1 MNIDR
6 RTLLASTA
14 AAMGVL
20 AAPRFA
26 RAQGYVTPVDVVIGS
41 GPPVAPVRP
50 VTETL
55 WGVKVTDRYRWMES
69 EDAEWQRYI
78 RAEGDYTKQ
87 VLAAIPGRDAL
98 AADIEKYTGEVVI
111 VVSVQT
117 GGSKIFSEVRPA
129 GANTSKLFV
138 RDGLTGTD
146 RELIDPDRFA
156 KAGSHAS
163 LDWWSASPD
172 GSHVAFGSS
181 PGGSEKSTARIVV
194 TDTGALLP
202 EEIDRADDASPSW
215 VADGSGFFF
224 NRLQAGVSRDSTAYE
239 EKSVC
244 WYHKVNTDPA
254 SDIKVLAQ
262 GTAGN
267 VPIADIDF
275 PAVEVAP
282 GSDLAVGLVISGV
295 QNELAAYLADA
306 DAAAAGKP
314 VWTEICTPPDMVT
327 GVALR
332 GEGIYL
338 LSHHGAPRFKILKA
352 TKTRPAVAD
361 AVEVVPQSRSVIVTM
376 AAAKDA
382 VYLLDLNAG
391 ISGLRRL
398 ADDGTVTTIKLP
410 FAGSI
415 DDASF
420 YADTMH
426 DGVWFLLESWV
437 RPTVVCHAAADGTVT
452 VTDIS
457 PQPPIDVSGY
467 TSEEVFATAHDG
479 VKVPLSIVYK
489 KGLKRDGTAP
499 LILEAYGAYGIKLNP
514 VFIARWLPWM
524 DHGGVFAV
532 GHVRGGGELGDDW
545 HLAGQKL
552 TKPNTWRDTIACAE
566 HMIAEGYA
574 SKRTLAVLGGSAG
587 GITVGRFL
595 TERPDL
601 AAVVIDQ
608 VGVSD
613 ALRSE
618 FSPNGPPNIPEFG
631 TVTEKDGFKALY
643 AMDAYQHVRDGVK
656 YPSVLLTTGLNDP
669 RVSSW
674 EPTKMTARLQAATA
688 SKNPVLLRVELD
700 AGHGIGSTRSQR
712 DNETADIMAFTLWRT
727 GNPAYQPKPA

>member
-1 MNIDR
+1 MKIDR

-26 RAQGYVTPVDVVIGS
+26 RAEGYLMPVNVVIGS

-50 VTETL
+50 VTEML

-69 EDAEWQRYI
+69 EDAEWQSYI

-87 VLAAIPGRDAL
+87 VLAKIPGRDEL
-98 AADIEKYTGEVVI
+98 AANIEKYTGEVVV
-111 VVSVQT
+111 VVSIQT

-138 RDGLTGTD
+138 RDGMRGID
-146 RELIDPDRFA
+146 KELIDPDRFA

-163 LDWWSASPD
+163 LDWWAASPD

-202 EEIDRADDASPSW
+202 EEIDRTNDAETSW
-215 VADGSGFFF
+215 AADGSGFFF
-224 NRLQAGVSRDSTAYE
+224 NRLQAGVSPDSTAYE

-244 WYHKVNTDPA
+244 WYHKLNTDPA
-254 SDIKVLAQ
+254 SDIKVLGQ
-262 GTAGN
+262 GTASN

-275 PAVEVAP
+275 PMVEVTP
-282 GSDLAVGLVISGV
+282 GSDLAVGLAISGA
-295 QNELAAYLADA
+295 QNELAAYVADA
-306 DAAAAGKP
+306 SAATAGKP

-327 GVALR
+327 GVAVR
-332 GEGIYL
+332 GETIYL
-338 LSHHGAPRFKILKA
+338 LSHQGAPRFKILKTSK
-352 TKTRPAVAD
+352 TKPAVAD
-361 AVEVVPQSRSVIVTM
+361 ALEVVPQSESVIVGM

-382 VYLLDLNAG
+382 VYILDLNAG

-398 ADDGTVTTIKLP
+398 ADDGTVTNIKLP

-415 DDASF
+415 DDESF
-420 YADTMH
+420 YADTAH

-437 RPTVVCHAAADGTVT
+437 RPTVVCYAAVDGNVT

-457 PQPPIDVSGY
+457 PQPPIDVSPY
-467 TSEEVFATAHDG
+467 TSQEVFATAHDG
-479 VKVPLSIVYK
+479 VKVPLSIIYK

-524 DHGGVFAV
+524 DRGGVFAV

-566 HMIAEGYA
+566 YMIAEGYA

-587 GITVGRFL
+587 GITVGRFM

-613 ALRSE
+613 AMRSE

-631 TVTEKDGFKALY
+631 TVTNRLGFKALY
-643 AMDAYQHVRDGVK
+643 AMDAYQHVKDGVK

-700 AGHGIGSTRSQR
+700 AGHGIGSTRRQR
-712 DNETADIMAFTLWRT
+712 DNETADIMAFILWRT
-727 GNPAYQPKPA
+727 GNPDYQPKPD

>member
-1 MNIDR
+1 MNMHR

-14 AAMGVL
+14 ALIGVAGL
-20 AAPRFA
+20 PEWA
-26 RAQGYVTPVDVVIGS
+26 RAQAYVTPVDVVIGS

-69 EDAEWQRYI
+69 EDAEWQNYI
-78 RAEGDYTKQ
+78 RAEGDYTNR
-87 VLAAIPGRDAL
+87 VLAQIPGRDEL
-98 AADIEKYTGEVVI
+98 AADIARYTGGVVA

-117 GGSKIFSEVRPA
+117 GGTKIFSEVRPA

-138 RDGLTGTD
+138 RDGLGGAD
-146 RELIDPDRFA
+146 KKLIDPDVFA

-163 LDWWSASPD
+163 LDWWAASPD
-172 GSHVAFGSS
+172 GNHVVFGSS
-181 PGGSEKSTARIVV
+181 PGGSEKSTARIIV
-194 TDTGALLP
+194 TESGALLP
-202 EEIDRADDASPSW
+202 EQIDRTDDASPSW
-215 VADGSGFFF
+215 APDGEGFFF
-224 NRLQAGVSRDSTAYE
+224 NRLQAGASPDSTAYE

-244 WYHKVNTDPA
+244 WYHQLNTDPA
-254 SDIKVLAQ
+254 ADIKVLAQ

-267 VPIADIDF
+267 VPVADIDF
-275 PAVEVAP
+275 PGVFATP
-282 GSDLAVGLVISGV
+282 GSDIALGLIISGV
-295 QNELAAYLADA
+295 QNEVAAYTAQVA
-306 DAAAAGKP
+306 NAQAGKP
-314 VWTEICTPPDMVT
+314 VWTPVCTPADMVT
-327 GVALR
+327 NVAVR
-332 GEGIYL
+332 GESIYL
-338 LSHHGAPRFKILKA
+338 LSHKDASRYKILKS
-352 TKTRPAVAD
+352 TKSSPGVAS
-361 AVEVVPQSRSVIVTM
+361 AAELVPQSASVIVTF
-376 AAAKDA
+376 AGARDA
-382 VYLLDLNAG
+382 LYILDLNAG

-398 ADDGTVTTIKLP
+398 DDSGQVTTIALP

-415 DDASF
+415 DDDSF
-420 YADTMH
+420 YADTLH

-437 RPTVVCHAAADGTVT
+437 RPTVVCYAGPDGKVM

-457 PQPPIDVSGY
+457 PPPLIDVSPY

-479 VKVPLSIVYK
+479 VKIPLSIVYK

-499 LILEAYGAYGIKLNP
+499 VLLEAYGAYGIKLNP
-514 VFIARWLPWM
+514 VFIARWLAWL
-524 DHGGVFAV
+524 DLGGVFAV
-532 GHVRGGGELGDDW
+532 GHVRGGGELGEDW

-566 HMIAEGYA
+566 HMIAQGFA
-574 SKRTLAVLGGSAG
+574 AKRTMAIIGGSAG
-587 GITVGRFL
+587 GITMGRFL

-631 TVTEKDGFKALY
+631 TVTDRLGFKALY

-656 YPSVLLTTGLNDP
+656 YPSILLTTGLNDP

-674 EPTKMTARLQAATA
+674 EPTKMTARLQAATG
-688 SKNPVLLRVELD
+688 SKNPVLLRVETD

-712 DNETADIMAFTLWRT
+712 DKETADIMAFILWRT
-727 GNPAYQPKPA
+727 GNPNYQPKPT

>member
-1 MNIDR
+1 MKIDR
-6 RTLLASTA
+6 RTFLGSTA
-14 AAMGVL
+14 AATGVL
-20 AAPRFA
+20 AAPRLA

-55 WGVKVTDRYRWMES
+55 WGVKVTDRYRWMEA
-69 EDAEWQRYI
+69 EDAEWQSYI

-87 VLAAIPGRDAL
+87 VLAKIPGRDGL
-98 AADIEKYTGEVVI
+98 AADIEKYTGEVVV
-111 VVSVQT
+111 VVSIQT
-117 GGSKIFSEVRPA
+117 GGSKVFSEVRPA

-138 RDGLTGTD
+138 RDGVGGAD
-146 RELIDPDRFA
+146 RKLIDPDRFA
-156 KAGSHAS
+156 QAGSHAS
-163 LDWWSASPD
+163 LDWWSVSPD
-172 GSHVAFGSS
+172 GSHVVFGSS

-202 EEIDRADDASPSW
+202 EEIDRADDADPSW

-244 WYHKVNTDPA
+244 WFHKLNTDPA
-254 SDIKVLAQ
+254 TDVKVLAQ
-262 GTAGN
+262 GSAAN

-275 PAVEVAP
+275 PVVEVTS
-282 GSDLAVGLVISGV
+282 GSDIAIGAVISGV
-295 QNELAAYLADA
+295 QNELAAYIADGGE
-306 DAAAAGKP
+306 AASGKP
-314 VWTEICTPPDMVT
+314 VWTEICTPADMVT
-327 GVALR
+327 SFAVR
-332 GEGIYL
+332 GETIYL
-338 LSHHGAPRFKILKA
+338 LSHKEASRFKILKVS
-352 TKTRPAVAD
+352 KDKPAVAD
-361 AVEVVPQSRSVIVTM
+361 AVEVVPQSSSVIVTM
-376 AAAKDA
+376 AAARDA
-382 VYLLDLNAG
+382 LYVLDLNAG

-398 ADDGTVTTIKLP
+398 ADDGTVTSIKLP

-415 DDASF
+415 DDESF
-420 YADTMH
+420 YADTLH
-426 DGVWFLLESWV
+426 DGAWFLLESWV
-437 RPTVVCHAAADGTVT
+437 RPTVVCYVAADGSVT

-457 PQPPIDVSGY
+457 PQPPIDVSPY

-479 VKVPLSIVYK
+479 VRVPLSIIYK

-499 LILEAYGAYGIKLNP
+499 LLLEAYGAYGIKLNP
-514 VFIARWLPWM
+514 VFIARWLPWL
-524 DHGGVFAV
+524 DLGGVFAV
-532 GHVRGGGELGDDW
+532 GHVRGGGELGDAW

-566 HMIAEGYA
+566 HMITEGYA
-574 SKRTLAVLGGSAG
+574 SKRTLAIIGGSAG
-587 GITVGRFL
+587 GITMGRFL

-631 TVTEKDGFKALY
+631 TVTEKEGFRALY

-674 EPTKMTARLQAATA
+674 EPTKMTARLQAATG

-712 DNETADIMAFTLWRT
+712 DNETADIMAFILWRT
-727 GNPAYQPKPA
+727 GNPAYQPTAA